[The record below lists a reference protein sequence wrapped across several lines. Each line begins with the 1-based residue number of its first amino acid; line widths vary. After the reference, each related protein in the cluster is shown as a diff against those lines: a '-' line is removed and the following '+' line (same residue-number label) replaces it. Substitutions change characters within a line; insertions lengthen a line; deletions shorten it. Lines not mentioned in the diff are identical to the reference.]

1 MKWDVYAL
9 RDKLEVMLEN
19 AGFIPDLYQIKM
31 ESDCVF
37 ILFDNKG
44 AVDYFEREFN
54 ESDLI
59 KDCVFEYKR
68 FGKKHAACIYYW

>member
-9 RDKLEVMLEN
+9 RDKLEAMLEN
-19 AGFIPDLYQIKM
+19 AGFIPELYQLKM

-37 ILFDNKG
+37 ILFDKKG
-44 AVDYFEREFN
+44 AVDYFEGEFN

-68 FGKKHAACIYYW
+68 FGKKHAACVYYW